1 MKTPPPPFLQGRVQ
15 AKNNQIQF
23 LKLLPHIPLNKKRVL
38 SNSHIYCY
46 FLPTLL
52 AITPIPPITP
62 IININHQKV
71 LKNPIRSP
79 NTNIQIIIVTIKSY
93 KLFIIYAQHYSICY
107 FVLSSI
113 MATSPSIQGSFATI
127 SFFIHSNNSL
137 ISF

>member
-23 LKLLPHIPLNKKRVL
+23 LKLLPHIPPNKKRVL

-62 IININHQKV
+62 IISINHQKV

-127 SFFIHSNNSL
+127 SFFIRSNNSL